1 MLPISLVLI
10 SSSPT
15 PGCDWSE
22 PGHVITDLR
31 SDWSRG
37 VVGELPAAVLLLVL
51 LLAERVSAVVSPDM
65 QQHSRHRCFTVY
77 NANF

>member
-15 PGCDWSE
+15 PACDWSE

-31 SDWSRG
+31 SDWSGG
-37 VVGELPAAVLLLVL
+37 VVGELLLLVL

-65 QQHSRHRCFTVY
+65 QQHNRHRCFTVCLQC
-77 NANF
+77 NGNF